1 MTKAEEYR
9 ARERDALAFAE
20 AATLDRVRE
29 QRRRAAAIW
38 TAMAEAEEARA
49 HSRLAATAPTAR

>member
-9 ARERDALAFAE
+9 AREREALAFAE
-20 AATLDRVRE
+20 AATLDLVRE

-38 TAMAEAEEARA
+38 TAMAEAEEARVL
-49 HSRLAATAPTAR
+49 SRLAAANQAAR

>member
-9 ARERDALAFAE
+9 AREREALAFAE
-20 AATLDRVRE
+20 STTLDLVRE

-49 HSRLAATAPTAR
+49 LSRRAATNQASR

>member
-9 ARERDALAFAE
+9 AREREALAFAE

-49 HSRLAATAPTAR
+49 LSRLAATNQPAR

>member
-9 ARERDALAFAE
+9 AREREALAFAE
-20 AATLDRVRE
+20 AATLDNVRE

-49 HSRLAATAPTAR
+49 LSRMAAANQPAR

>member
-9 ARERDALAFAE
+9 AREREALASAE

-38 TAMAEAEEARA
+38 TSLAEAEEVRA
-49 HSRLAATAPTAR
+49 LSRATGGS

>member
-9 ARERDALAFAE
+9 AREREALAFAE

-49 HSRLAATAPTAR
+49 LSRLATTNQPAR